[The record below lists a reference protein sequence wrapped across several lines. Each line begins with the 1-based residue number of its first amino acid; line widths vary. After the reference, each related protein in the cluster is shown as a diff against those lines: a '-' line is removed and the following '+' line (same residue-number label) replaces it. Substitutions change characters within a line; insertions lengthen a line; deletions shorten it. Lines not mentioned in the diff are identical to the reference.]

1 MRKGYI
7 YLIEN
12 DFDNNKYVGQTARDI
27 QTRFH
32 EHITDTHG
40 HSHLHSDIQKY
51 GYQHFSIKIL
61 EEVPIEQLDTKE
73 KEWSSL
79 L

>member
-27 QTRFH
+27 QIRFH
-32 EHITDTHG
+32 EHITDTKG
-40 HSHLHSDIQKY
+40 H
-51 GYQHFSIKIL
+51 
-61 EEVPIEQLDTKE
+61 
-73 KEWSSL
+73 
-79 L
+79 